1 MDKYKDIVLRLNAIF
16 DAAVDG
22 IIIIDDKGIIEEVNS
37 ATCFLFGYPEG
48 ELIGQNVKMLMPVND
63 SLNHDKY
70 IQNYQSTRQPK
81 IIGRGREVVGKKKN
95 RDEFPFWLAVIE
107 VKLEERVIYTGFIHD
122 LSEIKNAEKR
132 LKLMNEDLEKKV
144 IERTYELENVVN
156 QLLSLN
162 KQLEDEITIKIK
174 IQNQLKEREAELE
187 QSLIKER
194 ELGELKSRFVSMAS
208 HEFRTPLSTILSSVS
223 LLGRYTNTEQ
233 QPNREKHINKVKS
246 SVTHL
251 TGILND
257 FLSMNKLEEGKIKTN
272 LEQFNALDLFNDVIE
287 ELKTILKKNQTIICN
302 YNVNCELVTTDIK
315 IFKNIL
321 INLIS
326 NAIKYSGDND
336 IIHCTLAT
344 DNDYILFEVKDDGIG
359 IPEDEQKHL
368 FDRFFRASN
377 ATNIEGTGLGLNIVR
392 KYIEMLEGNI
402 SFHSKLYSG
411 TTFIVNIPNQKH
423 SNLPI

>member
-1 MDKYKDIVLRLNAIF
+1 MNNYQDVVLRLKAIF
-16 DAAVDG
+16 DSAVDG
-22 IIIIDDKGIIEEVNS
+22 IIIIDSRGIIEEVNS
-37 ATCFLFGYPEG
+37 ASCYLFGYPES
-48 ELIGQNVKMLMPVND
+48 ELLGQNVSKLMPFSD
-63 SLNHDKY
+63 SQKHDSY
-70 IQNYQSTRQPK
+70 IQNFQKTRQPK

-95 RDEFPFWLAVIE
+95 GEEFPFWLAVIE
-107 VKLEERVIYTGFIHD
+107 IKLEERVIYTGFIHD

-132 LKLMNEDLEKKV
+132 LKLLNEDLEKKV

-162 KQLEDEITIKIK
+162 KQLEEEINNKIK
-174 IQNQLKEREAELE
+174 IQNQLKEREVELE
-187 QSLIKER
+187 QSLLKER

-223 LLGRYTNTEQ
+223 LIGRYTQTEQ
-233 QPNREKHINKVKS
+233 QINRDKHINKVKS

-257 FLSMNKLEEGKIKTN
+257 FLSMNKLEEGKVTTN
-272 LEQFNALDLFNDVIE
+272 LEQFNALELFNEVIE
-287 ELKTILKKNQTIICN
+287 ELKTILKNNQQIKCY
-302 YNVNCELVTTDIK
+302 YNVTSEMVYTDSK

-326 NAIKYSGDND
+326 NAIKYSGEEDT
-336 IIHCTLAT
+336 IHCTLST
-344 DNDYILFEVKDDGIG
+344 DPDNITFIVKDEGIG

-377 ATNIEGTGLGLNIVR
+377 ATNIEGTGLGLNIVH
-392 KYIEMLEGNI
+392 KYIEMLGGTI
-402 SFHSKLYSG
+402 TFQSKLYSG
-411 TTFIVNIPNQKH
+411 TIFNATIPNPKLSH
-423 SNLPI
+423 